1 MLLGGME
8 MQDWQTGLKFFKIRK
23 IRHVAGACNEI
34 AFSLISLIRIAAI
47 IGRSRN
53 HVGH

>member
-1 MLLGGME
+1 MKSEIIALL
-8 MQDWQTGLKFFKIRK
+8 LKLPINVS
-23 IRHVAGACNEI
+23 HVAGACNEI
-34 AFSLISLIRIAAI
+34 AFSLIPLIRIAAI